1 MPVDCAEP
9 EPAAVHSGSEIE
21 INVPGSIANLGPGFD
36 TLAVAVKLYL
46 RLRARVVEGS
56 NELRFCFRSGPL
68 DGENYIERA
77 FRFAAR
83 QRGAAFPSLAVDV
96 HSEIPMKAG
105 LGSSAAATVAGLR
118 LYEAIAGPLPMQGLL
133 NAACALES
141 HPDNVSAALL
151 GGLTI
156 SCEMPDRS
164 AFAVRLRWPEE
175 LRFVVLTPELALATV
190 ASRSVLPKRVA
201 REDAI
206 FNLQRVALLLQA
218 LQSGEF
224 SLLREALHDRLHQPF
239 RKHLVP
245 GLEAALSLEHPDLL
259 GVCLSGAG
267 PSVVALARENTAAVE
282 ELMRETFLPFRVP
295 FTLRT
300 LEAHQ
305 EPEFGRQ
312 IGPNERDSETCMEAE
327 MSWPRRYPA

>member
-1 MPVDCAEP
+1 MRIECV
-9 EPAAVHSGSEIE
+9 EPAPLAAKVRPEIE
-21 INVPGSIANLGPGFD
+21 IKVPGSIANLGPGFD
-36 TLAVAVKLYL
+36 TLAVAVQLYL
-46 RLRARVVEGS
+46 RLHARPIAGT
-56 NELRFCFRSGPL
+56 NELRFHFATGPL

-77 FRFAAR
+77 FRFVAQ
-83 QRGAAFPSLAVDV
+83 QRGEPFPSLAVDV
-96 HSEIPMKAG
+96 HTDIPMKAG

-118 LYEAIAGPLPMQGLL
+118 LYEAIAGPLPLQGLL

-156 SCEMPDRS
+156 SCQMPDRS
-164 AFAVRLRWPEE
+164 AFAVRLHWPED
-175 LRFVVLTPELALATV
+175 LRFVVLTPELALATT

-206 FNLQRVALLLQA
+206 FNLQRVALLLEA

-239 RKHLVP
+239 RKRLVP

-282 ELMRETFLPFRVP
+282 DLLRETFLPFGIP
-295 FTLRT
+295 FTIRT
-300 LEAHQ
+300 LRAHQ
-305 EPEFGRQ
+305 GQDLGPPMHTNGRECWT
-312 IGPNERDSETCMEAE
+312 EREIV
-327 MSWPRRYPA
+327 PRSR

>member
-1 MPVDCAEP
+1 MPLECV
-9 EPAAVHSGSEIE
+9 EPASAAVIPRSEIE

-36 TLAVAVKLYL
+36 TLAVAVRLYL
-46 RLRARVVEGS
+46 RLRARVVTGS
-56 NELRFCFRSGPL
+56 SELRFCFANGPL

-83 QRGAAFPSLAVDV
+83 QRGQPFPSLAVDV

-141 HPDNVSAALL
+141 HPDNVAAALL

-156 SCEMPDRS
+156 SCQMPDRS
-164 AFAVRLRWPEE
+164 AFAVRMRWPQE
-175 LRFVVLTPELALATV
+175 LRFVVLTPELGLATT
-190 ASRSVLPKRVA
+190 AARSVLPKRVA
-201 REDAI
+201 REDAV

-245 GLEAALSLEHPDLL
+245 GLEVALSLEHPDLL

-267 PSVVALARENTAAVE
+267 PSVVALAREDTSAVE
-282 ELMRETFLPFRVP
+282 ELLKETFLPFRMP

-305 EPEFGRQ
+305 EPEFGLHTDAKKR
-312 IGPNERDSETCMEAE
+312 ECRARVEA
-327 MSWPRRYPA
+327 

>member
-1 MPVDCAEP
+1 MQVECAEA
-9 EPAAVHSGSEIE
+9 PAAVHTGSEIR
-21 INVPGSIANLGPGFD
+21 IHVPGSIANLGPGFD
-36 TLAVAVKLYL
+36 TLAVAVRLYL
-46 RLRARVVEGS
+46 RLRARLLPGTD
-56 NELRFCFRSGPL
+56 ELRFRFASGPL
-68 DGENYIERA
+68 DAENYIERA

-83 QRGAAFPSLAVDV
+83 QRGGPFPSLAVDV
-96 HSEIPMKAG
+96 ESEIPMKAG

-118 LYEAIAGPLPMQGLL
+118 LYEAITAPLPMQGLL

-141 HPDNVSAALL
+141 HPDNVAAALL

-164 AFAVRLRWPEE
+164 AFAVSLEWPRE
-175 LRFVVLTPELALATV
+175 LRFVVLTPELTLSTPD
-190 ASRSVLPKRVA
+190 SRGVLPSRVA

-206 FNLQRVALLLQA
+206 YNLQRVALLLQA

-259 GVCLSGAG
+259 GICLSGAG
-267 PSVVALARENTAAVE
+267 PSVVALARDNTAAIE
-282 ELMRETFLPFRVP
+282 GLLRGTFLPFGAP
-295 FTLRT
+295 FSVRI

-305 EPEFGRQ
+305 RVERQ
-312 IGPNERDSETCMEAE
+312 IRASQRERDRVCAFPDGGSL
-327 MSWPRRYPA
+327 